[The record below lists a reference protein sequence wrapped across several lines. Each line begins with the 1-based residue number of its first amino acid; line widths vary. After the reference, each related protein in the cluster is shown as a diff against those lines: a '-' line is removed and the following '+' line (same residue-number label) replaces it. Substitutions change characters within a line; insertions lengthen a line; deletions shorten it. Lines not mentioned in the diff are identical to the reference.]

1 MNLVSFYA
9 TKKEYEKIIKILS
22 IKSFQS
28 IYSLPQNLGYMVCML
43 RWGRL
48 LGALVSSPTLVD
60 KRMKAA
66 SHLLHLSSKPPIHTL
81 SICSSACALSTK
93 NHTTIILVVGQADTS
108 CKASSHFCYT
118 RDKCRKLWGNER
130 KWEEKE
136 EMERKWREM
145 EEMEREEI
153 SLCLSLHFTSLSPF
167 LRSLHIL
174 LLFPFPHSVPISMLP
189 GCRRLWQP
197 VVGVVWTK
205 THNKLV
211 TH

>member
-1 MNLVSFYA
+1 MHATVGQIIRSISLLSDVGGQAHESSVSPVTF
-9 TKKEYEKIIKILS
+9 II
-22 IKSFQS
+22 Q
-28 IYSLPQNLGYMVCML
+28 
-43 RWGRL
+43 
-48 LGALVSSPTLVD
+48 
-60 KRMKAA
+60 A
-66 SHLLHLSSKPPIHTL
+66 SHSHTFHLLISL
-81 SICSSACALSTK
+81 CAINK